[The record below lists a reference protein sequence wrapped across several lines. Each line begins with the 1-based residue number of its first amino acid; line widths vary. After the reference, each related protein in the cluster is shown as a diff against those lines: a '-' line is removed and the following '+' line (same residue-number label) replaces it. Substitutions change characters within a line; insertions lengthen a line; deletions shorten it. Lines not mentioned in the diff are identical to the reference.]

1 MDRRSRLTF
10 KDIVLE
16 RLITNN
22 SRTDLPNYW
31 GFIVVGA
38 ILIMLPVVES
48 GETLAALSLW
58 RKGAPMDTL
67 TPSGKIGRVVPLHD
81 ALWSSFAM
89 IVTFAVAISMLIIGI
104 AVHTVCCRRRRACDA
119 ADVQ

>member
-10 KDIVLE
+10 KDILLE
-16 RLITNN
+16 RLLANN
-22 SRTDLPNYW
+22 PRTDLPNYW

-38 ILIMLPVVES
+38 VLIMLPVIES

-67 TPSGKIGRVVPLHD
+67 TPAGKIGRVVPLHN

-89 IVTFAVAISMLIIGI
+89 IKAFAVAISMLIIGI
-104 AVHTVCCRRRRACDA
+104 AAHTAKGRHRG
-119 ADVQ
+119 